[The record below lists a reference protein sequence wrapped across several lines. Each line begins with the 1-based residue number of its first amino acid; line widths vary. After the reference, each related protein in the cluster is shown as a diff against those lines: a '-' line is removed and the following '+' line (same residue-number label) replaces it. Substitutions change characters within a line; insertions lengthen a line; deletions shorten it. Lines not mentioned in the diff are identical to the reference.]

1 MTQREARR
9 KVENDLRNYPYWLLA
24 ENAAGL
30 GSPTRWDIVTS
41 KSLNNSVVEN
51 IAIKNEEINNKVML
65 IEGVLD
71 LLDNRSKA
79 IIERKYFTE
88 KEQFDL
94 DGILKEYAIT
104 KNTYYTVV
112 NKSLDKFA
120 VALRYC

>member
-30 GSPTRWDIVTS
+30 GTPTRWDIITN

-51 IAIKNEEINNKVML
+51 SAIKNEEINNKVML

-71 LLDNRSKA
+71 MLDSRSKA
-79 IIERKYFTE
+79 IIEKKYFAC
-88 KEQFDL
+88 KEQFDIQA
-94 DGILKEYAIT
+94 ILKEFNIT
-104 KNTYYTVV
+104 INAFYVIR
-112 NKSLDKFA
+112 NRALDKFA
-120 VALRYC
+120 VALRYN